1 MQNTKET
8 FLKAGNFRGVKLSP
22 IYYTPEERRKKESIE
37 NQTKVEIQKLIV
49 DLTDITPSV
58 DTAAFFKNEMQA
70 IKWKK
75 KETYI
80 ELYHEVVSSLSEQ
93 MNETDVAT
101 VDCGDFSSISLH

>member
-49 DLTDITPSV
+49 DLTDIMPSV
-58 DTAAFFKNEMQA
+58 DTAASLKTKCKQSNERR
-70 IKWKK
+70 KK
-75 KETYI
+75 HT
-80 ELYHEVVSSLSEQ
+80 
-93 MNETDVAT
+93 
-101 VDCGDFSSISLH
+101 